1 MFPFL
6 VLLSAKFIFNVCDLM
21 VICFFFSFL
30 DPQNKSAASIS
41 QRVICFSFG
50 YVSFSYFVGGIFFLL
65 ISQRVG
71 NSLMIESDGPC
82 NRPLGQNIY
91 IYII

>member
-41 QRVICFSFG
+41 QRVICFFFWLCFLQLFRWWHLLSANKPKSG
-50 YVSFSYFVGGIFFLL
+50 EQSYD
-65 ISQRVG
+65 RVG
-71 NSLMIESDGPC
+71 WTV
-82 NRPLGQNIY
+82 
-91 IYII
+91 